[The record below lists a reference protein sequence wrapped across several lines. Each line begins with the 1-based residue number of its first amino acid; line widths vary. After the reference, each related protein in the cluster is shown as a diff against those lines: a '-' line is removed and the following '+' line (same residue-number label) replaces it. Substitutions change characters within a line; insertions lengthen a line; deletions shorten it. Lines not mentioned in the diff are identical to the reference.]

1 MVTRAAVTER
11 ANRQILALIVT
22 LAATATLPQAAL
34 SHSGTASRS
43 STLDAKEQKW
53 VQPLLRLYAVET
65 AHLKFVVRQ
74 ASETNALVQGSG
86 KHYNALAITII
97 VFEECGL
104 KLKSA
109 GNPPTVR
116 LVSVQKA
123 FAGACTHLYNGGHQF
138 ALAIRA
144 VTAGQKGKV
153 NGLLTTGVAEF
164 KQARKFLISAQKQ
177 LITLGGKNIFT
188 A

>member
-1 MVTRAAVTER
+1 MVTRAAVTGR
-11 ANRQILALIVT
+11 ARHQILPLIVV
-22 LAATATLPQAAL
+22 LAATAALPQAAL
-34 SHSGTASRS
+34 SRVAVHNRS
-43 STLDAKEQKW
+43 ATLDAKEQKW

-86 KHYNALAITII
+86 KHYNALATTII

-109 GNPPTVR
+109 GTPPTVR
-116 LVSVQKA
+116 MVSVQKA

-144 VTAGQKGKV
+144 VTAGQKAKV
-153 NGLLTTGVAEF
+153 NGLLTAGVDEF
-164 KQARKFLISAQKQ
+164 KLARKFLISAQKQ